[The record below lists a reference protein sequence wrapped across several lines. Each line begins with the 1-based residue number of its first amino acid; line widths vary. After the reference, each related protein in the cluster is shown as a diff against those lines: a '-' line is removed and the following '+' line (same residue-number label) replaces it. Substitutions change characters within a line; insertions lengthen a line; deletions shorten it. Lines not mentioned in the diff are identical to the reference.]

1 MTDRLGAWIPDSP
14 VTMAVASVAL
24 GLACLGG
31 ALAAARARK
40 PVWSAAWVVL
50 AMLLLPTSGLLGALS
65 IGLRGYRALTR
76 EETAAR
82 VEVRPVGPQV
92 FHVRFQFPDGRRTSY
107 TLAGDELYVDAHVLK
122 WKWVAN
128 WIGLHT
134 HYELDRV
141 AGRYGD
147 LEDERTRPRTV
158 HSLAPERRLD
168 LFQFVRSHARI
179 APLVDAEY
187 GSASFVPADHP
198 ASYELRVSTTGLLIR
213 ERNAL

>member
-1 MTDRLGAWIPDSP
+1 MERWGAWSP
-14 VTMAVASVAL
+14 GSLAVAALAGAAL
-24 GLACLGG
+24 GLVCIGG
-31 ALAAARARK
+31 AFAAARARK
-40 PVWSAAWVVL
+40 AAWSAALALLAVL
-50 AMLLLPTSGLLGALS
+50 VLPASGLFGTLC

-82 VEVRPVGPQV
+82 VEVNPIAAQR
-92 FHVRFQFPDGRRTSY
+92 FEVRFEFPDGRRSSY

-128 WIGLHT
+128 WFGLHT

-147 LEDERTRPRTV
+147 LEDERSRPRTV
-158 HSLAPERRLD
+158 HSLAPARRID
-168 LFQFVRSHARI
+168 LFRLVRSHARF

-187 GSASFVPADHP
+187 GSASFVPADRP
-198 ASYELRVSTTGLLIR
+198 VSYDLRVSTTGLLFR
-213 ERNAL
+213 ERNRL

>member
-1 MTDRLGAWIPDSP
+1 MSP
-14 VTMAVASVAL
+14 GSLAVAALVGAAL
-24 GLACLGG
+24 GLLAIG
-31 ALAAARARK
+31 AAFAAARARK
-40 PVWSAAWVVL
+40 AAWSAALALLAVL
-50 AMLLLPTSGLLGALS
+50 MLPTSGLFGALG

-82 VEVRPVGPQV
+82 VDVNPIGAQ
-92 FHVRFQFPDGRRTSY
+92 RFVVNFEFPDGRRTQY

-128 WIGLHT
+128 WFGLHT

-147 LEDERTRPRTV
+147 LDDERSRPRTIQ
-158 HSLAPERRLD
+158 SLAPERRID
-168 LFQFVRSHARI
+168 LFRLVRSHAQF

-187 GSASFVPADHP
+187 GSASFVPADRP
-198 ASYELRVSTTGLLIR
+198 VSYDLRVSTTGLLFR
-213 ERNAL
+213 ERDRL